1 MKMSKHGDMEAI
13 ERQIRLWL
21 KKMKIPRQNYVNLP
35 SSDKVLLHNLVCAR
49 TFSLSDAQLR
59 TLYQN
64 LVPGKRR
71 AAGEVG
77 PAAIDLLTN
86 EELKKFFMPLTPG
99 EKLPDL
105 YKY

>member
-1 MKMSKHGDMEAI
+1 
-13 ERQIRLWL
+13 
-21 KKMKIPRQNYVNLP
+21 
-35 SSDKVLLHNLVCAR
+35 LLHNLVCAR